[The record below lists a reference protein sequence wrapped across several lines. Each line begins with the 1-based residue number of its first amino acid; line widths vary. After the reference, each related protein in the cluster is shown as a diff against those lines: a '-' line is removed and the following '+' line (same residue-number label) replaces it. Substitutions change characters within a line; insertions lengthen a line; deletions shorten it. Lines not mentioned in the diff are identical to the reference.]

1 MNIGI
6 DVENAVAN
14 YLTNIGYNIIVQR
27 YKTKYGEI
35 DLIARNDE
43 QIVFI
48 EVKYRKNI
56 NDCYEAISE
65 RQISRIRNAA
75 ELYISTNNFDTLP
88 VRFDAIFCDKNL
100 TIRHI
105 QNAFWSST
113 KSGKNATLVKYLFIY
128 ACNCQRVFGIKYID
142 RLF

>member
-6 DVENAVAN
+6 EAENIVASH
-14 YLTNIGYNIIVQR
+14 LTSSGYEVIARR

-35 DLIARNDE
+35 DLIARDGE
-43 QIVFI
+43 EIVFI

-75 ELYISTNNFDTLP
+75 ELYISVNNFDNLP

-100 TIRHI
+100 TIRQI
-105 QNAFWSST
+105 KDAF
-113 KSGKNATLVKYLFIY
+113 
-128 ACNCQRVFGIKYID
+128 
-142 RLF
+142 

>member
-6 DVENAVAN
+6 EAENIVAN
-14 YLTNIGYNIIVQR
+14 YLTNLGYEVLARR

-35 DLIARNDE
+35 DLIARDGKE
-43 QIVFI
+43 IVFI

-75 ELYISTNNFDTLP
+75 ELYLAENNFDNLP
-88 VRFDAIFCDKNL
+88 VRFDAIFCDKIL
-100 TIRHI
+100 TIRQI
-105 QNAFWSST
+105 KDAF
-113 KSGKNATLVKYLFIY
+113 
-128 ACNCQRVFGIKYID
+128 
-142 RLF
+142 

>member
-6 DVENAVAN
+6 EAENIVAN
-14 YLTNIGYNIIVQR
+14 YLTNLGYEVLARR

-35 DLIARNDE
+35 DLIARDGKE
-43 QIVFI
+43 IVFI

-75 ELYISTNNFDTLP
+75 ELYLAANNFDNFP
-88 VRFDAIFCDKNL
+88 VRFDAIFCDKIL
-100 TIRHI
+100 TIRQI
-105 QNAFWSST
+105 KDAF
-113 KSGKNATLVKYLFIY
+113 
-128 ACNCQRVFGIKYID
+128 
-142 RLF
+142 